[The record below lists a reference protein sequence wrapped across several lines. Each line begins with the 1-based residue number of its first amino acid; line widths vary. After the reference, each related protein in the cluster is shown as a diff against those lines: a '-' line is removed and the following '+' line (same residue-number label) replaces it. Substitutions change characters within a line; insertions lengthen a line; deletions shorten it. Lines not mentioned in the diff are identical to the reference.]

1 MQRSIVRKSFVLA
14 PLLLAMFAAHAN
26 AQDFLKGNVYGGY
39 SFLSAPGNP
48 PFTSRATFNG
58 WDGSVEFKLAP
69 GIGAVADFGGN
80 YGTVPIATS
89 CPASLGECGPVEVNT
104 KLYTYVFGPRFSA
117 PIGRFRPFAH
127 VLFGGAHSSGSGDGF
142 TSSNSSYAVA
152 LGGGLDYKLIKGIAW
167 RAQFDDMVTKAISNS
182 QNNLRF
188 TTGVVFR
195 F

>member
-1 MQRSIVRKSFVLA
+1 MERFFILKSALA
-14 PLLLAMFAAHAN
+14 PLLLAFAIQAN

-39 SFLSAPGNP
+39 SFLSAPANP
-48 PFTSRATFNG
+48 PLTSRNTFNG
-58 WDGSVEFKLAP
+58 WDASVEFKLAP

-80 YGTVPIATS
+80 YGTVPIETA
-89 CPASLGECGPVEVNT
+89 CPVNFGGCGPVGLNT
-104 KLYTYVFGPRFSA
+104 RLYTYVFGPRFSA

-127 VLFGGAHSSGSGDGF
+127 ILFGGAHASGSNDGF

-152 LGGGLDYKLIKGIAW
+152 LGGGLDYKIIKGIAW
-167 RAQFDDMVTKAISNS
+167 RAQFDDMVTKAISDS

>member
-1 MQRSIVRKSFVLA
+1 MQKFFIPKLFALA
-14 PLLLAMFAAHAN
+14 LLLLAFATQAN
-26 AQDFLKGNVYGGY
+26 AQDFLRGNVYGGY
-39 SFLSAPGNP
+39 SFLGAPASP
-48 PFTSRATFNG
+48 PFTSRQTFNG
-58 WDGSVEFKLAP
+58 WDASVEFKLAT
-69 GIGAVADFGGN
+69 GVGAVADFGGN
-80 YGTVPIATS
+80 YGTVPIEVA
-89 CPASLGECGPVEVNT
+89 CPVNLGGCGPVSLNT

-127 VLFGGAHSSGSGDGF
+127 ILFGGAYSSGSGDGF
-142 TSSNSSYAVA
+142 TSSNTSYAVA